1 MCACSYYYICTF
13 TFVKK
18 IVSYHVAGAFLW
30 LFPPILTPISISP
43 IAYIIYRF
51 LRIWVG
57 HPSMSVNETSVTG
70 YSCMHAY
77 TFSNRYTEDGG
88 PNRVQLAL
96 REAESTSSSWQYKT
110 VLTYSCDFGCYD
122 LWHSNFSNSLIG
134 SGTFTNLKPNTLYT
148 VVTFPCYWNEYR
160 YIKGRRRQ
168 PPCIIDYARYKSP
181 KVNISTSPLGR
192 CTCMCIIRS

>member
-1 MCACSYYYICTF
+1 M
-13 TFVKK
+13 
-18 IVSYHVAGAFLW
+18 AGTFLW

-43 IAYIIYRF
+43 IAYIIYRL

-57 HPSMSVNETSVTG
+57 HASMSVNETSVTG
-70 YSCMHAY
+70 YSCMA
-77 TFSNRYTEDGG
+77 RYILSHPYAEDGG

-110 VLTYSCDFGCYD
+110 VLTYSCDIDCYD
-122 LWHSNFSNSLIG
+122 LWYSNFSNYLIG

-160 YIKGRRRQ
+160 YIRGRRRQ
-168 PPCIIDYARYKSP
+168 PPCIIDYAHYQSP

-192 CTCMCIIRS
+192 CTCMRIIRS